1 MEKTK
6 VEDKRKRKYQYQI
19 STQHIDFQKNVT
31 LSSLFHL
38 IMKTAGRDA
47 DNNGFGLL
55 KLQSEAEYTWVLSR
69 FVIDLE
75 RFPQEEEFITIE
87 TWIEDVQAMFTTRN
101 FRMTNG
107 DGKLVG
113 YASSSWAIID
123 INTRRSVM
131 LDSIPSMN
139 GFILPETTP
148 IGVPTRIPNVDGDV
162 ANDFKVKYS
171 HIDVNGHASSPYY
184 IQWIADC
191 FPLDFYRSNRLK
203 RFEINFMKE
212 ITFGEKG
219 EVSREMKN
227 DNDFYFQISTDQ
239 KGITCRARMLFLRDK
254 V

>member
-1 MEKTK
+1 MDINK
-6 VEDKRKRKYQYQI
+6 KREYQYQI

-55 KLQSEAEYTWVLSR
+55 KLQSEEEYTWVLSR
-69 FVIDLE
+69 FVLDLE
-75 RFPQEEEFITIE
+75 RFPQEEEQITIE
-87 TWIEDVQAMFTTRN
+87 TWIEDVQTMFTTRN
-101 FRMTNG
+101 FRITNG
-107 DGKLVG
+107 NGKLVG

-123 INTRRSVM
+123 INTRRGVL

-139 GFILPETTP
+139 GFVLPESTP
-148 IGVPTRIPNVDGDV
+148 IGTPTRIPNVNGEV
-162 ANDFKVKYS
+162 VNTFKVKYS

-191 FPLDFYRSNRLK
+191 FPLDFYKSHRMK

-212 ITFGEKG
+212 ITFGDSG
-219 EVSREMKN
+219 EVSQEMKYEN
-227 DNDFYFQISTDQ
+227 DYYFQIKTEE
-239 KGITCRARMLFLRDK
+239 KGVACRARMMFLEDK

>member
-1 MEKTK
+1 MVEIKTR
-6 VEDKRKRKYQYQI
+6 EYHYQI

-55 KLQSEAEYTWVLSR
+55 KLQTNNYTWVLSR
-69 FVIDLE
+69 FVLDLE
-75 RFPQEEEFITIE
+75 RFPQEEENITIE
-87 TWIEDVQAMFTTRN
+87 TWVEDVQTMFTTRN
-101 FRMTNG
+101 FRITNG
-107 DGKLVG
+107 NGKLVG

-131 LDSIPSMN
+131 LDSIPSLN
-139 GFILPETTP
+139 GFIHPESTP
-148 IGVPTRIPNVDGDV
+148 IGLPTRIPNINGEV

-191 FPLDFYRSNRLK
+191 FALDFYESQRLK

-212 ITFGEKG
+212 IIFGDVG
-219 EVSREMKN
+219 EVFREKK
-227 DNDFYFQISTDQ
+227 DENDFFFQISTEQ
-239 KGITCRARMLFLRDK
+239 KGVACRARMLFLADK